1 MAKHQNILVIITHGG
16 MGDLLL
22 SSVLAE
28 ALHRCYPGCRVTF
41 WAHRRFAGLLE
52 NHPHIDALLDLD
64 PAAPLLSNAKR
75 LHQHR
80 FDTVLV
86 PWSVSRHA
94 WLTRLA
100 GIPTRVGQGG
110 RLSYS
115 FLFTHPVRVR
125 SVYGDTTSH
134 WADIQLDYARALG
147 CQPDGKLEPVV
158 VTTAAEKAWAAT
170 FLIEKGLAGG
180 RPICGLHICKGLAVD
195 EQRWPLDRFVDIAAG
210 LIQKG
215 FTVILTGTQAEKPLT
230 ASVAAK
236 TTEKLAQQNTVYAAP
251 TDNTSLPP
259 HIADLAGACSL
270 RETAALIEQMN
281 VFICPDTGT
290 GHLAAA
296 LGVPVVDL
304 FPLRSDFPAR
314 WRPAGTKHRIIRP
327 TAWECGGPCVKET
340 CPRFSCLLHIDPQE
354 VVAAAVELI
363 GDSPQFT
370 FT

>member
-1 MAKHQNILVIITHGG
+1 MPQHQNILVIITHGG

-28 ALHRCYPGCRVTF
+28 ALRRCYPGCRVTF
-41 WAHRRFAGLLE
+41 WAQRRFAPLLE
-52 NHPHIDALLDLD
+52 NHPFIDALLDLD
-64 PAAPLLSNAKR
+64 PAASLLQNAKLLR
-75 LHQHR
+75 QLH

-94 WLTRLA
+94 WLTTLA

-134 WADIQLDYARALG
+134 WADIQLDYARAIG
-147 CQPDGKLEPVV
+147 CQPDGELEPVV
-158 VTTAAEKAWAAT
+158 VTSAAEKTWAAE
-170 FLIEKGLAGG
+170 FLKTKGLASC

-230 ASVAAK
+230 ASVAAQ
-236 TTEKLAQQNTVYAAP
+236 TTEKAA
-251 TDNTSLPP
+251 
-259 HIADLAGACSL
+259 IIDLAGACSL

-296 LGVPVVDL
+296 LGVPVVDI

-314 WRPAGTKHRIIRP
+314 WRPAGTNHRIIRP

-340 CPRFSCLLHIDPQE
+340 CPRFTCLLHIDPQE

-363 GDSPQFT
+363 GDRPQFT

>member
-1 MAKHQNILVIITHGG
+1 MSHPITPPNNILVIITHGG

-41 WAHRRFAGLLE
+41 WAQRRFASLLE
-52 NHPHIDALLDLD
+52 NHPFINALLDMD
-64 PAAPLLSNAKR
+64 PATPLLQNAILLR
-75 LHQHR
+75 QHH

-94 WLTRLA
+94 WLTRFA

-110 RLSYS
+110 RLTYS

-147 CQPDGKLEPVV
+147 CQPEGELEPVV
-158 VTTAAEKAWAAT
+158 VTTAAEKETAAALLQSVGVT
-170 FLIEKGLAGG
+170 GN

-195 EQRWPLDRFVDIAAG
+195 ENRWPLDRFVDIAVG

-215 FTVILTGTQAEKPLT
+215 YTVILTGTEAEKPLT
-230 ASVAAK
+230 ASVAAQ
-236 TTEKLAQQNTVYAAP
+236 TTEKLTGLGFETFKAA
-251 TDNTSLPP
+251 LA
-259 HIADLAGACSL
+259 IFDLAGACSL
-270 RETAALIEQMN
+270 RETAALIEKMN

-296 LGVPVVDL
+296 LGVPVVDI

-314 WRPAGTKHRIIRP
+314 WRPAGANHRIIRP
-327 TAWECGGPCVKET
+327 PAWECAGPCVKET
-340 CPRFSCLLHIDPQE
+340 CPRFTCLLHIDPQE
-354 VVAAAVELI
+354 VVKAVDEI
-363 GDSPQFT
+363 AKIPYSAT
-370 FT
+370 

>member
-1 MAKHQNILVIITHGG
+1 

-28 ALHRCYPGCRVTF
+28 ALRRCYPGCRVTF
-41 WAHRRFAGLLE
+41 WAQRRFAGLLE
-52 NHPHIDALLDLD
+52 NHPFIDALLDLD
-64 PAAPLLSNAKR
+64 PTAPLLSNAKILR
-75 LHQHR
+75 SRQY
-80 FDTVLV
+80 DTVLV

-94 WLTRLA
+94 WLTTLA

-134 WADIQLDYARALG
+134 WADIQLDYARAIG
-147 CQPDGKLEPVV
+147 CQPDGELEPVV
-158 VTTAAEKAWAAT
+158 VTSAAEKTWAAE
-170 FLIEKGLAGG
+170 FLKTKGLASG

-230 ASVAAK
+230 ASVAAQV
-236 TTEKLAQQNTVYAAP
+236 EGVL
-251 TDNTSLPP
+251 
-259 HIADLAGACSL
+259 DLAGACSL

-296 LGVPVVDL
+296 LGVPVVDI

-314 WRPAGTKHRIIRP
+314 WRPAGTNHRIIRP

-340 CPRFSCLLHIDPQE
+340 CPRFTCLLHIDPQE
-354 VVAAAVELI
+354 VVTAAVELAKK
-363 GDSPQFT
+363 
-370 FT
+370 

>member
-1 MAKHQNILVIITHGG
+1 M
-16 MGDLLL
+16 LLQ
-22 SSVLAE
+22 
-28 ALHRCYPGCRVTF
+28 
-41 WAHRRFAGLLE
+41 
-52 NHPHIDALLDLD
+52 
-64 PAAPLLSNAKR
+64 NAKQLR
-75 LHQHR
+75 SHH

-94 WLTRLA
+94 WLTMLA

-110 RLSYS
+110 RLTYS
-115 FLFTHPVRVR
+115 FLFSHPVRVR

-134 WADIQLDYARALG
+134 WADIQLDYARAIG
-147 CQPDGKLEPVV
+147 CQPDGELEPVV
-158 VTTAAEKAWAAT
+158 VTTAAEKAWAAE
-170 FLIEKGLAGG
+170 FRKAKGIAGD

-195 EQRWPLDRFVDIAAG
+195 ENRWPLDRFVEIAVE

-215 FTVILTGTQAEKPLT
+215 YTVILTGTAAEKPLT

-236 TTEKLAQQNTVYAAP
+236 VPAIF
-251 TDNTSLPP
+251 DF
-259 HIADLAGACSL
+259 AGASSL

-296 LGVPVVDL
+296 LGVPVVDI

-314 WRPAGTKHRIIRP
+314 WRPAGANHRIIRP

-340 CPRFSCLLHIDPQE
+340 CPRFTCLLHIDAQE
-354 VVAAAVELI
+354 VVKAVIDL
-363 GDSPQFT
+363 S
-370 FT
+370 

>member
-1 MAKHQNILVIITHGG
+1 MPQHQNILVIITHGG

-28 ALHRCYPGCRVTF
+28 ALHRCYPACRVTF
-41 WAHRRFAGLLE
+41 WAQRRFAGLLE
-52 NHPHIDALLDLD
+52 NHPHIDTLLDLD

-75 LHQHR
+75 LRQYR

-94 WLTRLA
+94 WLTTLA

-110 RLSYS
+110 RLTYS

-125 SVYGDTTSH
+125 SVHGDTTSH
-134 WADIQLDYARALG
+134 WADIQLDYARAIG
-147 CQPDGKLEPVV
+147 CQLDGELEPVV
-158 VTTAAEKAWAAT
+158 VTTTEEKAWAAE
-170 FLIEKGLAGG
+170 FLKTKGLAGD
-180 RPICGLHICKGLAVD
+180 RPLCGLHICKGLAVD
-195 EQRWPLDRFVDIAAG
+195 ESRWPLDRFIDIAAG

-230 ASVAAK
+230 ASVAAQ
-236 TTEKLAQQNTVYAAP
+236 TTEKSV
-251 TDNTSLPP
+251 
-259 HIADLAGACSL
+259 IIDLAGACSL

-296 LGVPVVDL
+296 LGVPVVDI

-314 WRPAGTKHRIIRP
+314 WRPAGTNHRIIRP

-363 GDSPQFT
+363 GDRPQLSQQQCR
-370 FT
+370 

>member
-41 WAHRRFAGLLE
+41 WAQRRFAGLLE
-52 NHPHIDALLDLD
+52 NHPFIDALLDLD
-64 PAAPLLSNAKR
+64 PTAPLLSNAKILR
-75 LHQHR
+75 SRQY
-80 FDTVLV
+80 DTVLV

-94 WLTRLA
+94 WLTTLA

-134 WADIQLDYARALG
+134 WADIQLDYARAIG
-147 CQPDGKLEPVV
+147 CKPDGELEPVV
-158 VTTAAEKAWAAT
+158 VTTAAEKTWAAT
-170 FLIEKGLAGG
+170 FLKEKGLAGG

-195 EQRWPLDRFVDIAAG
+195 ESRWPLDRFVDIAAG

-215 FTVILTGTQAEKPLT
+215 FTVILTGTAAEKPLT
-230 ASVAAK
+230 ASVAAQ
-236 TTEKLAQQNTVYAAP
+236 TTEKSA
-251 TDNTSLPP
+251 
-259 HIADLAGACSL
+259 IIDLAGACSL

-296 LGVPVVDL
+296 LGVPVVDI

-314 WRPAGTKHRIIRP
+314 WRPAGTSHRIIRP

-340 CPRFSCLLHIDPQE
+340 CPRFTCLLHIDPQE
-354 VVAAAVELI
+354 VVTAAVELAKK
-363 GDSPQFT
+363 
-370 FT
+370 